1 MGDGEQPL
9 FPSLQGPLY
18 RRPSNLGVLQPSSC
32 SHDPHTFT
40 RPRPAHQAPPP
51 SHLALPCA
59 ARSHAFPPP
68 ATSFP
73 RLDPSLPMVPPLP
86 SLDHLSP
93 ATGPTPRPPDHAP
106 SSGGRRPRPLSPDGM
121 APPLSPVSPHHPPSA
136 GSELGPASSSTAP
149 RVHGRAFTYRPP
161 AADAGHP
168 RPRPPAQLP
177 PSPPRKRRV
186 PALPGDGAHPFRVPS
201 AVSGS
206 ARLFPDQP
214 RARGPGR
221 SWGLIAEPGPKISE
235 SESEPGRGRPAPPR
249 LLSWAALFEKDAC
262 PSNPEEVVSSKAFW
276 RFRVTWEGLLRLHLL
291 RDACRPQ
298 PKEGEVLA
306 VSAEPRS
313 QLLYGPLVPFRRG
326 LAHVT
331 ANCGRACL
339 HLRPGGASL
348 GARLGRLH
356 FSGRRSP
363 AESLE
368 KLETSASP
376 PPP

>member
-1 MGDGEQPL
+1 MRDGEQPL

-18 RRPSNLGVLQPSSC
+18 PRPSNLGVPQPSSC
-32 SHDPHTFT
+32 SHDPQTFT
-40 RPRPAHQAPPP
+40 RPRPAHLAPPP

-59 ARSHAFPPP
+59 ARSHAFPRHLFSQ
-68 ATSFP
+68 T
-73 RLDPSLPMVPPLP
+73 RPLP
-86 SLDHLSP
+86 SNGP
-93 ATGPTPRPPDHAP
+93 APFLTGPPLTCYWPYP
-106 SSGGRRPRPLSPDGM
+106 STAGPRPLLRWPQ
-121 APPLSPVSPHHPPSA
+121 APPPHSRRHGPAPFSRSPHHPPSA
-136 GSELGPASSSTAP
+136 SSELGPASSSAAP

-161 AADAGHP
+161 AANAGHP
-168 RPRPPAQLP
+168 RPQPPAQLP
-177 PSPPRKRRV
+177 PSSPRKRRV

-206 ARLFPDQP
+206 ARLFPDRP

-221 SWGLIAEPGPKISE
+221 SWELIAEPGPKISE
-235 SESEPGRGRPAPPR
+235 SESEPGRGCPPTPR
-249 LLSWAALFEKDAC
+249 LLSWAGLFEKDAC
-262 PSNPEEVVSSKAFW
+262 PSNPEEVLSSKAFW

-291 RDACRPQ
+291 RDACWPQ
-298 PKEGEVLA
+298 PKEGEVLT
-306 VSAEPRS
+306 VSSEPRS
-313 QLLYGPLVPFRRG
+313 QLLYGPLAPFRRG

-348 GARLGRLH
+348 GAGLGRLH

-363 AESLE
+363 SESLE
-368 KLETSASP
+368 KSETSASP